1 MSTQR
6 LIIVAYD
13 ILSPKRW
20 RRIFKLMKGYGE
32 WQQLSIFQC
41 RLSPRRRAEL
51 QFSLDNIIHHR
62 EDHVIMLD
70 LGDADKVNPKVSS
83 LGKQFTPMARE
94 AIIV

>member
-1 MSTQR
+1 MSTER

-13 ILSPKRW
+13 IRSPKRW

-32 WQQLSIFQC
+32 WLQLSIFQC

-51 QFSLDNIIHHR
+51 QFALDNIINHKQ
-62 EDHVIMLD
+62 DHVIMLD

-83 LGKQFTPMARE
+83 LGKEFTPIARE

>member
-1 MSTQR
+1 MSER

-13 ILSPKRW
+13 IRSPKRW

-32 WQQLSIFQC
+32 WLQLSIFQC

-83 LGKQFTPMARE
+83 LGKEFTPITRE